1 MEITLLQARM
11 RADFAEK
18 PANTSL
24 KNKISSAVSMIRD
37 PGVLKPLIIIN
48 VFNVL
53 QLMSGT
59 YIIVFYAVDMVR
71 DIGEESSYFIF
82 LFRSSFLHFEVN
94 LWSIISHHYMIKL
107 SSDILQDPIV
117 VFLFLQWHV
126 WYPIFSA
133 RKFNQKRIKS
143 SRFS

>member
-1 MEITLLQARM
+1 MEITLLEARM
-11 RADFAEK
+11 HADLAEK

-24 KNKISSAVSMIRD
+24 KNRISSAVSMIRD

-71 DIGEESSYFIF
+71 DIGEKGFYFIF
-82 LFRSSFLHFEVN
+82 LFQSSFLHFKVD
-94 LWSIISHHYMIKL
+94 L
-107 SSDILQDPIV
+107 
-117 VFLFLQWHV
+117 
-126 WYPIFSA
+126 
-133 RKFNQKRIKS
+133 
-143 SRFS
+143 